1 MAWCISLVDT
11 AERILDPYAGSGTTL
26 YAAKKQ
32 GLRAIG
38 IEIEE
43 RYCEIAAKRLS
54 QEVFDWEIPQT
65 TEGGPDEGDN
75 LFSTLESA

>member
-1 MAWCISLVDT
+1 V
-11 AERILDPYAGSGTTL
+11 LDCFAGAGSTL
-26 YAAKKQ
+26 QAAKE
-32 GLRAIG
+32 GRRRAIG

-43 RYCEIAAKRLS
+43 QYCEMAAKRLS
-54 QEVFDWEIPQT
+54 QEILFDWEIPQT